1 MKHTGRRILAL
12 LTSGAAA
19 LSMASVMPLSAGAE
33 DFVRGKP
40 RKVIG
45 GEKLIENIEEGGE
58 YFYYRTGSDGQHYYT
73 VLEDH
78 DYPRSCSTYAEF
90 HLSLPNAWTV
100 DTAAERLGQIV
111 TERAGHPEYEY
122 KKQDLHGTVNNT
134 KTNFYFG
141 IYDPNRDDDFYGI
154 IADLYDY
161 LPQLGFEI
169 NGFAYSAEY
178 GIANNFEPGGWGGYS
193 DLGAE
198 TVAQVNAYLQ
208 SIDSALSLSEDNT
221 KVVRKNGEN
230 SYEDNRYYP
239 ELAEKFGIW
248 PGGARTCAYTP
259 FSTAGW
265 YSAAK
270 KAGEIS
276 DAAVQE
282 VRSAYQVPDYCAS
295 FELNLTD
302 AALKALAEKIGVP
315 APAEGQ
321 PLDSSLVAEAL
332 NTGFAAKILA
342 NPERWEATGGSGYIY
357 KVQLNS
363 MNKGIKDAAAR
374 LIAYIKQYG
383 TADFT
388 IRAEKVYPASTPDQ
402 IGTWK
407 RISGLHDYYAA
418 KGTALSPDK
427 QYYYDEES
435 GKMVEISH
443 AGNPGMSLTLA
454 AEAKGDPG
462 EQAGHVTALATQ
474 FFGAGCKIDSKPI
487 YMMADGISTI
497 DPVIS
502 ACTYEITIPKMRKG
516 LQETAEKM
524 YRELAAG
531 GSTVT
536 DCMYYPEFGWV
547 NGVLPGGYTYNA
559 AQAAAI
565 EQYLAEKAPDFRLA
579 VDEAQT
585 TMQIVSKTAANADKP
600 AAVYAKVFE
609 ALGYWPDSL
618 AIEDGCSHGLGTD
631 LKKAINAGVRR
642 CDWSASED
650 GADSYTNYKF
660 FTASEGNQTEPY
672 PREYYPSETYTSGSY
687 LYSFMTYPGNLAFR
701 LTESPFRSNPFEA
714 RNPDVNALCDQY
726 LDSAYEH
733 WIGDR
738 LCVIQFSAAAVKE
751 ADILAFKN
759 ALAETGKLAA
769 FYDPGNVASVNI
781 SFLPDKKTLSYHE
794 AGTGIVQ
801 PEIETIKEWLAVY
814 RPDCTYETGVIDTS
828 MHYGRTDS
836 TYFQVK
842 SKTEMT
848 EQQLMDLACD
858 LYRLT
863 GLWPETDQ
871 IMTND
876 PVYAFRNSSYP
887 PAAEAGKGEPC
898 EWLST
903 YIGENGF
910 EPGWSDHTKFDAKG
924 MFGSAETYIYTFED
938 SATMTVFDPLCL
950 TVGCYS
956 AALNCTNETLERLI
970 QARVPSYFR
979 VSIQPSGLIL
989 IQDYARNCLTLPEE
1003 EVQSIFNALTKDGL
1017 ISAFFRPGDVAA
1029 VRHYGLAS
1037 RDALLYNAD
1046 RMYNGGEVL
1055 QAMQNWLEANRPG
1068 YTAEVVTD
1076 TALSDG
1082 EAYIKVT
1089 PKEKISDAELFA
1101 LAADLFKVTGE
1112 HPEFSYML
1120 PNVPEYAVR
1129 NDRFVTRGDM
1139 NADGKLDVSDAVMTA
1154 RYIAEDKELVV
1165 YDNGI
1170 RNADVNGS
1178 GNVDTDDL
1186 TMMLRAIAKQIK
1198 L

>member
-19 LSMASVMPLSAGAE
+19 AGMVSAMPFSAGAE
-33 DFVRGKP
+33 EFVHGKP

-78 DYPRSCSTYAEF
+78 DYPRSCSTYAAF
-90 HLSLPNAWTV
+90 YLSLPNAWTL
-100 DTAAERLGQIV
+100 DTAANRLGQIV
-111 TERAGHPEYEY
+111 SERAGHPEYEY
-122 KKQDLHGTVNNT
+122 KKQDLYGTVNNT

-178 GIANNFEPGGWGGYS
+178 GIANNFEPGGWGWYE
-193 DLGAE
+193 DLDAE

-248 PGGARTCAYTP
+248 PGGGRTCAYTP

-282 VRSAYQVPDYCAS
+282 IRSAYQVPDYCAS
-295 FELNLTD
+295 FGLNLTD

-315 APAEGQ
+315 VPAAEQ

-332 NTGFAAKILA
+332 NTGFAAKIQSD
-342 NPERWEATGGSGYIY
+342 PERWEATGGSGYTY

-363 MNKGIKDAAAR
+363 MNKGIRDEAAR

-383 TADFT
+383 TEDFT

-407 RISGLHDYYAA
+407 RISGLHDYYAS
-418 KGTALSPDK
+418 KDQTLSPDK
-427 QYYYDEES
+427 QYYYDTES
-435 GKMVEISH
+435 GKMVEISN
-443 AGNPGMSLTLA
+443 AGNPGMKLTLA
-454 AEAKGDPG
+454 AEAKGEPG
-462 EQAGHVTALATQ
+462 AQAGHVTAMATQ
-474 FFGAGCKIDSKPI
+474 FFGDGCKIDCKPI
-487 YMMADGISTI
+487 YMAFDGITTNE
-497 DPVIS
+497 PVIS
-502 ACTYEITIPKMRKG
+502 AYTYEITIPKMRKG
-516 LQETAEKM
+516 LQETVEKM

-536 DCMYYPEFGWV
+536 DCIYYPEFGWV
-547 NGVLPGGYTYNA
+547 NGVTPKGYTYNA
-559 AQAAAI
+559 NQAAAI

-579 VDEAQT
+579 ADESRT
-585 TMQIVSKTAANADKP
+585 TMQIVSRNAEDADKT
-600 AAVYAKVFE
+600 AAVYANIFE

-618 AIEDGCSHGLGTD
+618 TIEDGCGHGLGTD
-631 LKKAINAGVRR
+631 LKKAINAGVRT
-642 CDWSASED
+642 CDWGEAERGTD
-650 GADSYTNYKF
+650 FYKDYKF
-660 FTASEGNQTEPY
+660 FSASEGNYTEPY
-672 PREYYPSETYTSGSY
+672 PYDAYPSETYIHNNS
-687 LYSFMTYPGNLAFR
+687 LYSFNIYEGNLAFR
-701 LTESPFRSNPFEA
+701 LTANWFTPDPFASSD
-714 RNPDVNALCDQY
+714 PDVTALCKQY
-726 LDSAYEH
+726 LGSAYDS
-733 WIGDR
+733 WVGDN
-738 LCVIQFSAAAVKE
+738 LCVIQFSPSSVKE

-759 ALAETGKLAA
+759 ALAKSGKLAA
-769 FYDPGNVASVNI
+769 FYDPGNVATVEI
-781 SFLPDKKTLSYHE
+781 SLLHDTSALSYHE
-794 AGTGIVQ
+794 AGAGIVS
-801 PEIETIKEWLAVY
+801 PSIEAIKEWLSAY
-814 RPDCTYETGVIDTS
+814 RPDCTYEEGVIDSS
-828 MHYGRTDS
+828 MRYGRTDS

-842 SKTEMT
+842 SKTQMSA
-848 EQQLMDLACD
+848 QQLLELAGD

-863 GLWPETDQ
+863 GMWPEMDHLL
-871 IMTND
+871 TNE

-898 EWLST
+898 EWLSA

-938 SATMTVFDPLCL
+938 SATLTVFEPLYL

-970 QARVPSYFR
+970 QARVPSYCR
-979 VSIQPSGLIL
+979 VSIEPSGLIL
-989 IQDYARNCLTLPEE
+989 IQDYARNCMELPEE
-1003 EVQSIFNALTKDGL
+1003 DVRAIYDALTKDEL

-1029 VRHYGLAS
+1029 VCHYGLAS

-1055 QAMQNWLEANRPG
+1055 QTMQNWLEANRPG

-1082 EAYIKVT
+1082 TAYIKVT
-1089 PKEKISDAELFA
+1089 PKEKISGAEMFA
-1101 LAADLFKVTGE
+1101 LAADLFKVTE
-1112 HPEFSYML
+1112 QTPELSYML
-1120 PNVPEYAVR
+1120 PNIPEYAVR
-1129 NDRFVTRGDM
+1129 NDRFITRGDM
-1139 NADGKLDVSDAVMTA
+1139 NADGRLDVSDAVMTA

-1170 RNADVNGS
+1170 RNADVTGDGKVS
-1178 GNVDTDDL
+1178 TDDL

>member
-1 MKHTGRRILAL
+1 MKHIRNRILAL

-19 LSMASVMPLSAGAE
+19 AGMVSAMPFSAGAE

-58 YFYYRTGSDGQHYYT
+58 YFYYRTGTDGEVSCT

-90 HLSLPNAWTV
+90 HLSLPDAWTV
-100 DTAAERLGQIV
+100 NTAANRLGQIV
-111 TERAGHPEYEY
+111 SERAGHPEYEY
-122 KKQDLHGTVNNT
+122 KKQDLYGTVNNT
-134 KTNFYFG
+134 KTDFYFG

-169 NGFAYSAEY
+169 NGLAYYAEY
-178 GIANNFEPGGWGGYS
+178 GIVNQFQPGGWGGYS

-248 PGGARTCAYTP
+248 PDGARTCAFRPGYGNP
-259 FSTAGW
+259 WKNAENAAQELPDTAV
-265 YSAAK
+265 SAAK
-270 KAGEIS
+270 DKY
-276 DAAVQE
+276 
-282 VRSAYQVPDYCAS
+282 RMPDYCAS

-302 AALKALAEKIGVP
+302 TALKALAEKIGVP
-315 APAEGQ
+315 VPAAEQ

-332 NTGFAAKILA
+332 GTGFAAKIL
-342 NPERWEATGGSGYIY
+342 PEPEGWEATGGSGYTY

-363 MNKGIKDAAAR
+363 MNKGTKDGAAR
-374 LIAYIKQYG
+374 LIAYLKQYS

-388 IRAEKVYPASTPDQ
+388 IRADSADPVSTLAQ
-402 IGTWK
+402 IGDFK
-407 RISGLHDYYAA
+407 RIDGLHDYYAA
-418 KGTALSPDK
+418 KGNSIAPDK
-427 QYYYDEES
+427 QFYYDAEKTGILYEVTRAGSS
-435 GKMVEISH
+435 GMT
-443 AGNPGMSLTLA
+443 LTLPVDGEADA
-454 AEAKGDPG
+454 ARQKAHI
-462 EQAGHVTALATQ
+462 AALAVQ
-474 FFGAGCKIDSKPI
+474 YFGAGCRIECRPI
-487 YMMADGISTI
+487 YMAFDSFTPTE
-497 DPVIS
+497 PVF
-502 ACTYEITIPKMRKG
+502 AAAAYEIRLPKQSLN
-516 LQETAEKM
+516 LQADAEKL
-524 YRELAAG
+524 YRALLEEG
-531 GSTVT
+531 ITV
-536 DCMYYPEFGWV
+536 DSCWFYPEFGWV
-547 NGVLPGGYTYNA
+547 NSAIPEGYPYNA
-559 AQAAAI
+559 AQFDAI
-565 EQYLAEKAPDFRLA
+565 SAFLTQNEPDFYLKA
-579 VDEAQT
+579 DSSQT
-585 TMQIVSKTAANADKP
+585 TMQIRSKNESNPRAAD
-600 AAVYAKVFE
+600 AVYAEVFE
-609 ALGYWPDSL
+609 SLGYWPDH
-618 AIEDGCSHGLGTD
+618 ITYTDGAMHGLGTD
-631 LKKAINAGVRR
+631 LKQTV
-642 CDWSASED
+642 SAEKRVCPWQSPED
-650 GADSYTNYKF
+650 KDGGKNFYANLRYYAESGSAY
-660 FTASEGNQTEPY
+660 GN
-672 PREYYPSETYTSGSY
+672 SETYTSGG
-687 LYSFMTYPGNLAFR
+687 SFYTFRTHPGSLAFR
-701 LTESPFRSNPFEA
+701 LSQDPYSSNSTFKYQELSDLTKKHLGTQYADQRGYLFYTVSFTAEEVKAENIEA
-714 RNPDVNALCDQY
+714 YKQ
-726 LDSAYEH
+726 
-733 WIGDR
+733 
-738 LCVIQFSAAAVKE
+738 
-751 ADILAFKN
+751 
-759 ALAETGKLAA
+759 ALADTGLLEA
-769 FYDPGNVASVNI
+769 FYMPGDVASVNI
-781 SFLPDKKTLSYHE
+781 GQLTSSDALYYHE
-794 AGTGIVQ
+794 SGMQGSNEAFDA
-801 PEIETIKEWLAVY
+801 IKAWLTEY
-814 RPDCTYETGVIDTS
+814 RTDCTYEEGVVDTERAF
-828 MHYGRTDS
+828 GKTDS
-836 TYFQVK
+836 TYFKVTP
-842 SKTEMT
+842 KTELT
-848 EQQLMDLACD
+848 TAELVALAGD
-858 LYRLT
+858 IDRLSGLRPEMLYL
-863 GLWPETDQ
+863 L
-871 IMTND
+871 TND
-876 PVYAFRNSSYP
+876 PVYAVRNNCYV

-910 EPGWSDHTKFDAKG
+910 EPGWSDRTKFDAKG

-938 SATMTVFDPLCL
+938 SATMTVFDPLYL

-979 VSIQPSGLIL
+979 VSIEPSGLIL
-989 IQDYARNCLTLPEE
+989 IQDYARNCTELPEE
-1003 EVQSIFNALTKDGL
+1003 EVQSIFNALTKDEL

-1089 PKEKISDAELFA
+1089 PKEKISDAEMFA

-1112 HPEFSYML
+1112 HPEFSYIL

-1139 NADGKLDVSDAVMTA
+1139 NADGRLDVSDAVMTA

-1170 RNADVNGS
+1170 RNADVTGDGKVN
-1178 GNVDTDDL
+1178 TDDL